1 MRKKRSPIRD
11 DAPLGALIHSGQR
24 ALDVRFVDFVLLMD
38 QHVTL
43 ARARDYPYAILT
55 RSFVYR
61 DSGVGEF
68 ERSLCTGRTPVL
80 AIGSNQSPRRLA
92 EKFGDDASH
101 VIPVQ
106 RARLKDFDVVYSAHI
121 STYGAV
127 PAMLQVSAG
136 SKVDLA
142 VTWLNDAQLE
152 IMNHSE
158 VRAAN
163 YAFAQIDDLE
173 LSLEGGGRSSSAY
186 AYVSS
191 RGHLRHEGDAVALT
205 AIACSDRR
213 YPEMSTD
220 QALEVVRGRAAPEMD
235 ADAFVL
241 KLIGD
246 ESYRRAVTMMLTVDA
261 VPFAHPF
268 ALVD

>member
-1 MRKKRSPIRD
+1 MS
-11 DAPLGALIHSGQR
+11 
-24 ALDVRFVDFVLLMD
+24 
-38 QHVTL
+38 
-43 ARARDYPYAILT
+43 
-55 RSFVYR
+55 
-61 DSGVGEF
+61 EF
-68 ERSLCTGRTPVL
+68 DRSLCRGRTPVL
-80 AIGSNQSPRRLA
+80 AIGSNQSPHRLA
-92 EKFGDDASH
+92 QKFGDDASH

-127 PAMLQVSAG
+127 PAMLQVSEG
-136 SKVDLA
+136 SDVDLA

-163 YAFAQIDDLE
+163 YAFALIDKLE
-173 LSLEGGGRSSSAY
+173 LSFEGGGTSSSAY

-191 RGHLRHEGDAVALT
+191 RGHLRHDGDAVALS
-205 AIACSDRR
+205 AIGCSARR
-213 YPEMSTD
+213 YPQMSTA
-220 QALEVVRGRAAPEMD
+220 QALEAVRARVAPEQD

-241 KLIGD
+241 KLIAD
-246 ESYRRAVTMMLTVDA
+246 EAYRRAVIMLLAADA

-268 ALVD
+268 ELAG

>member
-1 MRKKRSPIRD
+1 MTDKIT
-11 DAPLGALIHSGQR
+11 AL
-24 ALDVRFVDFVLLMD
+24 AM
-38 QHVTL
+38 
-43 ARARDYPYAILT
+43 AREYPYAIPT

-61 DSGVGEF
+61 DSGVSEF
-68 ERSLCTGRTPVL
+68 DPELCAGRTAVL
-80 AIGSNQSPRRLA
+80 AIGSNQSPQRLA
-92 EKFGDDASH
+92 QKFGDDASH

-106 RARLKDFDVVYSAHI
+106 RASLKEFDVVYSAHI

-127 PAMLQVSAG
+127 PAMLQVSEG
-136 SKVDLA
+136 SEVDLA

-163 YAFAQIDDLE
+163 YAFALIEGLDLR
-173 LSLEGGGRSSSAY
+173 LGGGDSVSSAY

-191 RGHLRHEGDAVALT
+191 RGHLCHNGDAVALS
-205 AIACSDRR
+205 AIGCSGRR
-213 YPEMSTD
+213 YRAMSTAE
-220 QALEVVRGRAAPEMD
+220 ALEVVRNRVAPELD

-241 KLIGD
+241 RLIAD
-246 ESYRRAVTMMLTVDA
+246 DDYRRRVTERLAADA

-268 ALVD
+268 QLMA

>member
-1 MRKKRSPIRD
+1 MD
-11 DAPLGALIHSGQR
+11 HS
-24 ALDVRFVDFVLLMD
+24 LS
-38 QHVTL
+38 L
-43 ARARDYPYAILT
+43 ARARDYPYSIPS
-55 RSFVYR
+55 RSFIYR

-68 ERSLCTGRTPVL
+68 DSSLCCGRTPVL

-127 PAMLQVSAG
+127 PAMLQVSEG
-136 SKVDLA
+136 SDVDVA
-142 VTWLNDAQLE
+142 VTWLNDTQLE

-163 YAFAQIDDLE
+163 YAFALIDGLE
-173 LSLEGGGRSSSAY
+173 LNLEGGGRSSSAY

-191 RGHLRHEGDAVALT
+191 RGHLRHEGAAVALS
-205 AIACSDRR
+205 AIACSGRS
-213 YPEMSTD
+213 YPEMSTA

-241 KLIGD
+241 RLIGD
-246 ESYRRAVTMMLTVDA
+246 ESYRRAVTMMLAADA
-261 VPFAHPF
+261 VPFARSF
-268 ALVD
+268 ALMG